1 MRAEDLFE
9 AIGELDEQLVALSE
23 EDVQRSRKARDTRD
37 HQKEVRVKRKKRAAI
52 YRFAAIAMTTA
63 AAVFA
68 VLTARD
74 LLTARNRSYS
84 QVAAE
89 SYADSAAES
98 AQDTAPG
105 VLASGEAPAEEN
117 AAMEPD
123 ADTAAKDSGAQDAGQ
138 ATEARKKAAE
148 SADAAEERAEAAEER
163 SVSDAVQEI
172 GEAAE
177 ETAEAEEA
185 FESEYEGKTAV
196 DLLGDLKGG
205 YVKLEF
211 ISAEDAANGGETSVP
226 EYTKEREEALS
237 SALEKGEKKA
247 AMFTD
252 EGAPIYYVYL
262 TRADGKVD
270 VVTFYEKGY
279 VSMNTVPGIVLK
291 ISDEAFAAVM
301 DVFKE

>member
-23 EDVQRSRKARDTRD
+23 EDGQRARKTRDTRD
-37 HQKEVRVKRKKRAAI
+37 YQKEVKRKRKKRAEL

-68 VLTARD
+68 VLMARD
-74 LLTARNRSYS
+74 LLTARSRSYS
-84 QVAAE
+84 QTAAE
-89 SYADSAAES
+89 TAYADSAAES
-98 AQDTAPG
+98 VQDAAPG
-105 VLASGEAPAEEN
+105 VLASGAAPDQES

-123 ADTAAKDSGAQDAGQ
+123 ADT
-138 ATEARKKAAE
+138 
-148 SADAAEERAEAAEER
+148 
-163 SVSDAVQEI
+163 

-177 ETAEAEEA
+177 EIAEAEE
-185 FESEYEGKTAV
+185 SLRSGDTGKTAV

-211 ISAEDAANGGETSVP
+211 ISAQDAANGGETSVP
-226 EYTKEREEALS
+226 EYSKEREEALS
-237 SALEKGEKKA
+237 SALQNGQKRA

-262 TRADGKVD
+262 TRTDGKVD
-270 VVTFYEKGY
+270 IVTFYEKGY
-279 VSMNTVPGIVLK
+279 VSMNTVPGVVLK
-291 ISDEAFAAVM
+291 LSDEAFAAVM
-301 DVFKE
+301 EVFEE

>member
-23 EDVQRSRKARDTRD
+23 EDGQRARKTRDTRD
-37 HQKEVRVKRKKRAAI
+37 HQKEVKRKRKKRAEI

-68 VLTARD
+68 VLMARD
-74 LLTARNRSYS
+74 LLTARNMSYS
-84 QVAAE
+84 QTAAE
-89 SYADSAAES
+89 TAYADSAAES
-98 AQDTAPG
+98 VQDTEPG
-105 VLASGEAPAEEN
+105 VLASGAAPDQES

-123 ADTAAKDSGAQDAGQ
+123 ADTAAKSAA
-138 ATEARKKAAE
+138 AKEAEAAE
-148 SADAAEERAEAAEER
+148 SAGEAEEDAVSDKVEENAVADAAE
-163 SVSDAVQEI
+163 EI

-177 ETAEAEEA
+177 EIAEAEE
-185 FESEYEGKTAV
+185 SLRSGDTGKTAV

-211 ISAEDAANGGETSVP
+211 ISAQDAANGGETSVP
-226 EYTKEREEALS
+226 EYSKEREEALS
-237 SALEKGEKKA
+237 SALQNGQKRA

-262 TRADGKVD
+262 TRTDGKVD
-270 VVTFYEKGY
+270 IVTFYEKGY
-279 VSMNTVPGIVLK
+279 VSMNTVPGVVLK
-291 ISDEAFAAVM
+291 LSDEAFAAVM
-301 DVFKE
+301 EVFEE